1 MEINNLEYA
10 LNYFKKGLTV
20 VPAYSPSVIK
30 RNVPKS
36 FIKKRDDA
44 IKKNKT
50 AGTPLSEEEIL
61 KELVIK
67 FCKRTIV
74 PWTEYQTR
82 KQTENEVRNMFSQN
96 PDANFELY

>member
-1 MEINNLEYA
+1 M
-10 LNYFKKGLTV
+10 
-20 VPAYSPSVIK
+20 
-30 RNVPKS
+30 
-36 FIKKRDDA
+36 
-44 IKKNKT
+44 
-50 AGTPLSEEEIL
+50 SEEEIL

-96 PDANFELY
+96 PDANIAIVTGKQSDLCVFDVDSNEALEYANDLGGFPLEDT